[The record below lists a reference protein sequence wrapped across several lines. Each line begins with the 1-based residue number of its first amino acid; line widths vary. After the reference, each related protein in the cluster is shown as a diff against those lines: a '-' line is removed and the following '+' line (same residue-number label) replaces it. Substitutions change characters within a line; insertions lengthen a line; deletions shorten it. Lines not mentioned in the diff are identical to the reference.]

1 MPELKLEASH
11 RYHLFLSHVWSSG
24 QDQMATVKRELQL
37 LLHGIRVFLDVDDLE
52 EIGKLDTCE

>member
-1 MPELKLEASH
+1 MPELQLEASH

-37 LLHGIRVFLDVDDLE
+37 LLHGVRVFLDVDDLE
-52 EIGKLDTCE
+52 EIGKLDTCD